1 MSAPPTAPHLAL
13 GRRGEDLAAR
23 YLWAHEHLLVLSRNW
38 RCSEG
43 ELDLVL
49 TDGRQLVFCE
59 VKTRTSN
66 TYGTPAESVTDRK
79 AHRIRRLARRWRV
92 TQGVQPWVPER
103 FDIVSILWPP
113 NRTPVVDHQPRAF

>member
-1 MSAPPTAPHLAL
+1 MSRPTL

-23 YLWAHEHLLVLSRNW
+23 FLEHNGLVLLARNW

-49 TDGRQLVFCE
+49 TDGRRLVVCE
-59 VKTRTSN
+59 VKTRTS
-66 TYGTPAESVTDRK
+66 TKFGTPAESVTDAK
-79 AHRIRRLARRWRV
+79 ASRIRRLTRRWL
-92 TQGVQPWVPER
+92 QSHSLPLCPLR

-113 NRTPVVDHQPRAF
+113 NQNPRIHHLQGAF

>member
-1 MSAPPTAPHLAL
+1 MSAPPAAPHLAL

-23 YLWAHEHLLVLSRNW
+23 YLWDSEHLLVLARNW

-66 TYGTPAESVTDRK
+66 AYGTPAESVTDRK
-79 AHRIRRLARRWRV
+79 AHRVRRLARRWRV
-92 TQGVQPWVPER
+92 AQGVQPWVPDR

-113 NRTPVVDHQPRAF
+113 NRTPVIDHQPTAF

>member
-1 MSAPPTAPHLAL
+1 MSAPPAAPHLAL

-23 YLWAHEHLLVLSRNW
+23 YLSAQEHLLVLSRNW

-79 AHRIRRLARRWRV
+79 AHRIRRLARRWRF
-92 TQGVQPWVPER
+92 TQGVQPWVPDR

-113 NRTPVVDHQPRAF
+113 NRTPVIDHQPRAF